1 MTPQAAA
8 AEARSWVDYIVGWL
22 IWIAATALAITFA
35 ASVARMWGLSIPF
48 VPRAEFLQLV
58 YAAGAV
64 YLIGK
69 R

>member
-8 AEARSWVDYIVGWL
+8 AEARSWVDYIVGWI
-22 IWIAATALAITFA
+22 IWIAATALAVTFA
-35 ASVARMWGLSIPF
+35 SSVARMWGLSVPF